1 MARLN
6 DMMEND
12 MSVMSTKEA
21 LIEALETLIEMVTE
35 DVLTV
40 DELEVLDEA
49 IDFVSTDFG
58 DSEEDLMEKRM
69 SSKEKMAARKYRLKN
84 KTKLL
89 KIAKLKKRCK
99 SKIAGKEDKLSCN
112 SKGLVK
118 RIDKARSKA
127 ARIGA
132 RSR

>member
-6 DMMEND
+6 DMMKND
-12 MSVMSTKEA
+12 MGLMSTKEA

-69 SSKEKMAARKYRLKN
+69 SSKEKMAAKKYRLKN

-89 KIAKLKKRCK
+89 KIAKLKKRCM
-99 SKIAGKEDKLSCN
+99 SKITGKEDKLSCN

-118 RIDKARSKA
+118 RIDKSRSKA

>member
-6 DMMEND
+6 DMIEND
-12 MSVMSTKEA
+12 MDLMSTKEA

-69 SSKEKMAARKYRLKN
+69 SSKEKMAAKKYRLKN

-99 SKIAGKEDKLSCN
+99 RKIAGKEDKLSCN

>member
-6 DMMEND
+6 DMIEND
-12 MSVMSTKEA
+12 TGLMSTKEA

-69 SSKEKMAARKYRLKN
+69 SSKDKMAARKYRLKN

-99 SKIAGKEDKLSCN
+99 AKIAGKEDKLSCN

>member
-1 MARLN
+1 MI
-6 DMMEND
+6 
-12 MSVMSTKEA
+12 
-21 LIEALETLIEMVTE
+21 LI
-35 DVLTV
+35 
-40 DELEVLDEA
+40 
-49 IDFVSTDFG
+49 
-58 DSEEDLMEKRM
+58 
-69 SSKEKMAARKYRLKN
+69 LK
-84 KTKLL
+84 

>member
-6 DMMEND
+6 DMIEND
-12 MSVMSTKEA
+12 TGLMSTKEA

-69 SSKEKMAARKYRLKN
+69 SSKEKMAAKKYRLKN

-99 SKIAGKEDKLSCN
+99 SKIAGKEDKFSCN
-112 SKGLVK
+112 SKGLVR
-118 RIDKARSKA
+118 RIDKARSRA

>member
-12 MSVMSTKEA
+12 MGLMSTKEA

-69 SSKEKMAARKYRLKN
+69 SAKDKMDAKKYRLKN

-99 SKIAGKEDKLSCN
+99 SKIDGKEDKFSCN
-112 SKGLVK
+112 SKGLVR
-118 RIDKARSKA
+118 RIDKARSRA